1 MKITQIFSRMRAARD
16 RRTALLHL
24 CELDNHLLFDIGV
37 TRQEVLAALERA
49 GGRK

>member
-1 MKITQIFSRMRAARD
+1 MKITQLLSRLRAERD

-37 TRQEVLAALERA
+37 TREEVHAALHRP
-49 GGRK
+49 RVRR